1 MAKKAGV
8 NVNVNLK
15 GSATV
20 QLHLHDGGLFSLFYR
35 SRILVPRGPHAP
47 VLHTSVLP
55 GQNPQSKDKRPPPSC
70 SVDGYEADASKAR
83 AEGHALAVLTRRSR
97 VLSGWP

>member
-1 MAKKAGV
+1 MV
-8 NVNVNLK
+8 NVTVNLK

-55 GQNPQSKDKRPPPSC
+55 GQDPQSKDKRSPS
-70 SVDGYEADASKAR
+70 EAVRCMDIKPTR
-83 AEGHALAVLTRRSR
+83 AKRGPKVMPLRC
-97 VLSGWP
+97 